1 MELAGSVA
9 LVTGGVRR
17 LGRAIAQALAQAG
30 SDLAIHHHSSSE
42 EQAEGAATELRDL
55 GRRVELFRA
64 DLTHPQEIERLF
76 VEVEEAFGA
85 LDILVNNAAIFKRR
99 PIDEI
104 SFEDWDRVLDLNLR
118 APFFCGQ
125 RAARLMN
132 RRAAGRIIN
141 IADVGGL
148 QPWSGYAHHS
158 ISKAGLIMMTK
169 SWAQEFAEHNIRVN
183 AIAPGLIKTD
193 FSAFFHENPE
203 RVKSIER
210 TQPIP
215 RIGDTGELGYA
226 ALYLAS
232 DASSFTTGEVMVI
245 DGGAMVAKGGTV

>member
-1 MELAGSVA
+1 MSAKPMELAGSVA

-141 IADVGGL
+141 IADIGGL

-158 ISKAGLIMMTK
+158 ISKAGLIMMTRVMARALAP
-169 SWAQEFAEHNIRVN
+169 SILVN
-183 AIAPGLIKTD
+183 AIAPGPVLPADDLDQRERAELAEKT
-193 FSAFFHENPE
+193 AL
-203 RVKSIER
+203 RR
-210 TQPIP
+210 LGQP
-215 RIGDTGELGYA
+215 GDIARAVVFLVQSDYITGETL
-226 ALYLAS
+226 
-232 DASSFTTGEVMVI
+232 VV
-245 DGGAMVAKGGTV
+245 DGGKTLLS